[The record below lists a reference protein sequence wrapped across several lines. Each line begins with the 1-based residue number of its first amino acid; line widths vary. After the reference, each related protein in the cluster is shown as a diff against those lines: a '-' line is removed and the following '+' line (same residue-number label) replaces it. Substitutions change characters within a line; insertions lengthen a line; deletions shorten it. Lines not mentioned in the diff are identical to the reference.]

1 MLRALFEIPLNN
13 FPGVRLESLCY
24 LGGRARPRLP
34 ALGKGRPAN
43 ALERLGLGPAHFLIR
58 ANMSFSQH
66 NICRSDLSLVELR
79 GRRQPPYWWTLV
91 DAGLLLSG
99 H

>member
-43 ALERLGLGPAHFLIR
+43 ALERLGKGPVHFLLGAIP
-58 ANMSFSQH
+58 SFSQPTIH
-66 NICRSDLSLVELR
+66 FSDPCMGADDARVGGDARSHLVIFNVSYDR
-79 GRRQPPYWWTLV
+79 
-91 DAGLLLSG
+91 S
-99 H
+99 